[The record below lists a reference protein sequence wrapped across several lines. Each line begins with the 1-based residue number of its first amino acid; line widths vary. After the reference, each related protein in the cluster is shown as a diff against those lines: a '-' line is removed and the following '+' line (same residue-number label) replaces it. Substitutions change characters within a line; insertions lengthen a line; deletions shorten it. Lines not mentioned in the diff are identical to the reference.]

1 MAKNEDIRIGII
13 GAGNMGGDHARKIQ
27 SGKVPGLKLTAIAD
41 HKEELRN
48 KFADV
53 ERFEEGSDLIQSDLI
68 DAVLIATPH
77 YAHTTL
83 GIEALK
89 KGLHVLVEKPI
100 SVHKE
105 DCEKLIAAYDGNPK
119 QVFAAMFNQ
128 RTDYRYQKARELI
141 QSGELGTIRRLNWII
156 TDWFRTEM
164 YYKSG
169 GWRATWGG
177 EGGGVLLN
185 QCPHQL
191 DLWQWLFGM
200 PSRVNASIQIG
211 RFHNIEVEDSV
222 TAVLDYESG
231 VQGVFI
237 TTTGETP
244 GVNRL
249 EIVGDRGRLEISG
262 GDTLKFERNEIPTD
276 RYLKEAKTGFEKPP
290 VWNVSIPTKGSG
302 EQHLG
307 ILKNFVGA
315 INGTEELIAP
325 AVEGIHSVELANA
338 MLLSGFTD
346 SPIEM
351 PINSAVYAAELKSRI
366 ENSTFVKETVEV
378 SDKSDFSKS
387 F

>member
-13 GAGNMGGDHARKIQ
+13 GVGNMGGVHAKSIQ
-27 SGKVPGLKLTAIAD
+27 DGKVPGLKLTAIAD
-41 HKEELRN
+41 REEKNRDRVSDVK
-48 KFADV
+48 KFV
-53 ERFEEGSDLIQSDLI
+53 EGSELIQSDEI
-68 DAVLIATPH
+68 DAVLISTPH
-77 YAHTTL
+77 YSHTTL
-83 GIEALK
+83 GIEALQ

-119 QVFAAMFNQ
+119 QIFAAMFNQ
-128 RTDYRYQKARELI
+128 RTDFRYQKARELI
-141 QSGELGTIRRLNWII
+141 QSGELGEIRRLNWII
-156 TDWFRTEM
+156 TDWFRTEH

-200 PSRVNASIQIG
+200 PSRVTARCQIG
-211 RFHNIEVEDSV
+211 RFHDIEVEDSV
-222 TAVLDYESG
+222 TALLEYDSG

-237 TTTGETP
+237 TTTGEAP

-262 GDTLKFERNEIPTD
+262 GDTLKYHRNEVPAQKH
-276 RYLKEAKTGFEKPP
+276 LGESKTGFEKPST
-290 VWNVSIPTKGSG
+290 WDVSIPTEGGG
-302 EQHLG
+302 EQHVG

-315 INGTEELIAP
+315 ITGKEKLIAP
-325 AVEGIHSVELANA
+325 AIEGIHSVELANA

-346 SPIEM
+346 KPVQVPID
-351 PINSAVYAAELKSRI
+351 SAAYAAELKSRI
-366 ENSTFVKETVEV
+366 ENSTFVKKTVEAGEA
-378 SDKSDFSKS
+378 SDFSKS

>member
-290 VWNVSIPTKGSG
+290 VWNVSIPTQGSG